1 MTNLL
6 LISNLQE
13 NNLGGVRKRGW
24 GRGFARSVS
33 LWEEPH
39 YDQELEAH
47 GQEAEDAAFGA
58 DGAAGEP
65 LGAVENG
72 IGEMAFHES
81 AAVGDGEE
89 IGFAPVEAGVEAYG
103 IPEIAGALKSEGKEN
118 ADQCYAGRPNQTFTR
133 IAEVD
138 GTESKRKNESSGPAA
153 NAGD

>member
-13 NNLGGVRKRGW
+13 NNLGGVRKSGW
-24 GRGFARSVS
+24 GRGFGGRGFFG
-33 LWEEPH
+33 EEPH

-72 IGEMAFHES
+72 IGEMAFHEG

-89 IGFAPVEAGVEAYG
+89 IGFAPVEAGVKAYG
-103 IPEIAGALKSEGKEN
+103 IPEVAGAIERKGKKD
-118 ADQCYAGRPNQTFTR
+118 ADESH
-133 IAEVD
+133 AECPD
-138 GTESKRKNESSGPAA
+138 GTFALIVQMDGAESQGKNEGGGPEADA
-153 NAGD
+153 VP